1 LEKLRELTEIGKEG
15 VNLLGISDVAEKIGF
30 KTAGLQLSLKKL
42 MEEVPKPSILNWGL
56 SHFIIL
62 LPQKTN
68 FFSNTFSSNKCEKIT
83 IADPAKGIITIDRQL
98 FLQKWITDKNV
109 DSEQTGIAL
118 LLELGQAHSFADQ
131 PLKKQHD

>member
-1 LEKLRELTEIGKEG
+1 MSKIAFSFNNKTKWTVSNLPLYGWQVLWRFFLLEKLRELTEIGKEG

-68 FFSNTFSSNKCEKIT
+68 SFINTFSSNKCEKIT
-83 IADPAKGIITIDRQL
+83 IADPAKGIITIDR
-98 FLQKWITDKNV
+98 
-109 DSEQTGIAL
+109 
-118 LLELGQAHSFADQ
+118 
-131 PLKKQHD
+131 